1 MTEPLVRVSGL
12 SVGYG
17 GVPVLRDI
25 DLHVAPG
32 EVVALLGS
40 NGAGKTT
47 TLLSLAGEL
56 PISAG
61 SVELF
66 GAPATG
72 RLHHRVRRGLAFVP
86 EQRAVFRQL
95 TVDENLRLGRGTR
108 EAALELVPELAD
120 KLGRRGG
127 LLSGG
132 EQQMLVL
139 ARALAAAPKLLL
151 SDELSLGLA
160 PIVVRRMLRA
170 IREVADRGCGVL
182 LVEQHAVD
190 ALRIADRGYVLR
202 RGRIV
207 MTGTGAELLARL
219 DEVSESYLS
228 SSGSEESL

>member
-1 MTEPLVRVSGL
+1 MSEVLVRTSSL
-12 SVGYG
+12 AVGYG
-17 GVPVLRDI
+17 GVPVLRDV
-25 DLHVAPG
+25 DLHVSSG

-56 PISAG
+56 SASSG
-61 SVELF
+61 TIELF
-66 GAPATG
+66 GAPAGG
-72 RLHHRVRRGLAFVP
+72 RLHHRVRKGLAFVP

-95 TVDENLRLGRGTR
+95 SVEENLRLGRGTR
-108 EAALELVPELAD
+108 EAALELIPELAD

-139 ARALAAAPKLLL
+139 ARALAANPKLLL

-160 PIVVRRMLRA
+160 PIVVRRMLQA
-170 IREVADRGCGVL
+170 IRDAANRGCGVL

-207 MTGTGAELLARL
+207 MSGTGAELLGRL
-219 DEVSESYLS
+219 DEISDSYLAAS
-228 SSGSEESL
+228 VPEQNP

>member
-1 MTEPLVRVSGL
+1 MSEDLVRASGL

-56 PISAG
+56 AVTAG
-61 SVELF
+61 SIELF
-66 GAPATG
+66 GEPASG

-139 ARALAAAPKLLL
+139 ARALAAQPRLLL

-170 IREVADRGCGVL
+170 IREAADRGCGVL

-190 ALRIADRGYVLR
+190 ALRIADRAYVLR

-207 MTGTGAELLARL
+207 MSGTGAELLKRI
-219 DEVSESYLS
+219 DEVGESYLS
-228 SSGSEESL
+228 VGSTESP

>member
-1 MTEPLVRVSGL
+1 VTERLLHASGL
-12 SVGYG
+12 AVGYG
-17 GVPVLRDI
+17 GLPALRDVEI
-25 DLHVAPG
+25 EVSAG

-56 PISAG
+56 AVSEG
-61 SVELF
+61 TVELF
-66 GAPATG
+66 GAPARG
-72 RLHHRVRRGLAFVP
+72 RLYQRVRQGLAFVP

-108 EAALELVPELAD
+108 EMALELVPELAD
-120 KLGRRGG
+120 KLERRGG

-139 ARALAAAPKLLL
+139 ARALAARPRLLL

-170 IREVADRGCGVL
+170 IREAADRGCGVL

-190 ALRIADRGYVLR
+190 ALKIADRGYVLR

-207 MTGTGAELLARL
+207 MSGSGAELLERL
-219 DEVSESYLS
+219 DEIGDSYLS
-228 SSGSEESL
+228 ASTSDDTP